1 MDGVSNLDENRTGK
15 QGKRN
20 LIASVQ
26 ERTLFITMKRKIAM
40 KNEMKL
46 GKKNGTLQPFLL

>member
-1 MDGVSNLDENRTGK
+1 MDGVSNLDESRTGK

-46 GKKNGTLQPFLL
+46 VRNSLCSF

>member
-1 MDGVSNLDENRTGK
+1 MDGVSNLDESRTGK